1 MIQFLYCVFLE
12 SRNLLLQTACKH
24 LRYHLIR
31 RDELKLCTDILGE
44 ILGFL
49 FKQRKLCD
57 EKGKMNNC
65 IHHDVEILCTAVL
78 EVLIQTILTLIDK
91 DVKVFVSIPKICFE
105 IAANIM

>member
-1 MIQFLYCVFLE
+1 M
-12 SRNLLLQTACKH
+12 
-24 LRYHLIR
+24 RYHLIR

-91 DVKVFVSIPKICFE
+91 DVKVFVSIPE
-105 IAANIM
+105 VNS